1 MASTDSVAMARTMT
15 LVSGVLWGTS
25 FIITQWALDDG
36 FGPVTFATVRFLL
49 ATLAALGF
57 ALVARSVGAH
67 LLRNPWVWA
76 LGLTNAAGY
85 LFQNYALD
93 LTTGTKAALI
103 TNLSM
108 VMVAPLSYLWFRESF
123 TRTKVAGLV
132 AVIPG
137 VLLLTTNGD
146 LSQLHGAQFVGDML
160 ILGAGASWAFYIVI
174 AKKLLDTTPATT
186 PALTLWVMAT
196 TTVILAPVSGL
207 ALASGGESLA
217 SIGWVGWA
225 GALYTGIGCSTVAY
239 LLYTR
244 GLRGVTA
251 TVSAI
256 LLLVQVFVAAVL
268 AYALQDVGLGPVA
281 LVGAG
286 ITLAAMVLV
295 SVAGAKARDA
305 RSA

>member
-1 MASTDSVAMARTMT
+1 MARTMT
-15 LVSGVLWGTS
+15 LVAGVLWGTS
-25 FIITQWALDDG
+25 FITTQWALQDG
-36 FGPVTFATVRFLL
+36 FGPLTLATVRFLL
-49 ATLAALGF
+49 ATVAALAF
-57 ALVARSVGAH
+57 ALVARSVGAG
-67 LLRNPWVWA
+67 LLKNPWLWA
-76 LGLTNAAGY
+76 LGITNAAGY
-85 LFQNYALD
+85 VFQNYALD

-108 VMVAPLSYLWFRESF
+108 VLVAPMSYMWFREPF
-123 TRTKVAGLV
+123 TRTKVLGLV

-137 VLLLTTNGD
+137 VFLLTTNGD
-146 LSQLHGAQFVGDML
+146 LSQLHGSQFVGDML
-160 ILGAGASWAFYIVI
+160 ILGAGASWAVYIVI
-174 AKKLLDTTPATT
+174 AKRLLDTTPATT

-196 TTVILAPVSGL
+196 TTLVLAPFS
-207 ALASGGESLA
+207 ALAVMRGGEGVG
-217 SIGWVGWA
+217 SIGAVGWA

-281 LVGAG
+281 LVGAI
-286 ITLAAMVLV
+286 ITLAAMILV
-295 SVAGAKARDA
+295 SLAGGTERGARA
-305 RSA
+305 E

>member
-1 MASTDSVAMARTMT
+1 MT
-15 LVSGVLWGTS
+15 LIAGVLWGTS
-25 FIITQWALDDG
+25 FITTQWALGDG
-36 FGPVTFATVRFLL
+36 FGPLTLATVRFLL
-49 ATLAALGF
+49 ATVAALAF
-57 ALVARSVGAH
+57 ALVARSVGAG
-67 LLRNPWVWA
+67 LLKNPWLWA
-76 LGLTNAAGY
+76 LGITNAAGY
-85 LFQNYALD
+85 VFQNYALD

-108 VMVAPLSYLWFRESF
+108 VLVAPMSYLWFREPF
-123 TRTKVAGLV
+123 TRAKVLGLV

-137 VLLLTTNGD
+137 VFLLTTNGD
-146 LSQLHGAQFVGDML
+146 LSQLHGSQFIGDML
-160 ILGAGASWAFYIVI
+160 ILGAGASWAVYIVI
-174 AKKLLDTTPATT
+174 SKRLLDTTPATT

-196 TTVILAPVSGL
+196 TTLVLAPFSVMAIMG
-207 ALASGGESLA
+207 GGEGVG
-217 SIGWVGWA
+217 SIGALGWA

-268 AYALQDVGLGPVA
+268 AYALQGVGLGPVA

-286 ITLAAMVLV
+286 ITLGAMVLV
-295 SVAGAKARDA
+295 SLAGPKAEGA

>member
-1 MASTDSVAMARTMT
+1 MARTMT
-15 LVSGVLWGTS
+15 LVAGVLWGTS
-25 FIITQWALDDG
+25 FITTQWALQDG
-36 FGPVTFATVRFLL
+36 FGPLTLATVRFLL
-49 ATLAALGF
+49 ATVAALAF
-57 ALVARSVGAH
+57 ALVARSVGAG
-67 LLRNPWVWA
+67 LLKNPWLWA
-76 LGLTNAAGY
+76 LGITNAAGY
-85 LFQNYALD
+85 VFQNYALD

-108 VMVAPLSYLWFRESF
+108 VLVAPMSYMWFREPF
-123 TRTKVAGLV
+123 TRTKVLGLI

-146 LSQLHGAQFVGDML
+146 LSQLHGSQFVGDML
-160 ILGAGASWAFYIVI
+160 ILGAGASWAVYIVI
-174 AKKLLDTTPATT
+174 AKRLLDTTPATT

-196 TTVILAPVSGL
+196 TTLVLAPFS
-207 ALASGGESLA
+207 ALAVMRGGEGVG
-217 SIGWVGWA
+217 SIGAVGWA

-281 LVGAG
+281 LVGAI
-286 ITLAAMVLV
+286 ITLAAMILV
-295 SVAGAKARDA
+295 SLAGGKERGARA
-305 RSA
+305 E